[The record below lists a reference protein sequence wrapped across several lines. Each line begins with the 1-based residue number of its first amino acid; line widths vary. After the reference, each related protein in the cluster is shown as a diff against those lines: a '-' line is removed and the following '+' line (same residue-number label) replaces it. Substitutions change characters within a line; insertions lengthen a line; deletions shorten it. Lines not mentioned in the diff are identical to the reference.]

1 MKQDIHPQYNHVLYI
16 DGSTKTEWVSRSTAS
31 SGEKREIDGVEHF
44 VIRLDISSES
54 HPFFTGKQRLVDSE
68 GRIDRWR
75 RKYAQAAK
83 SGNAPDAAAAAD
95 APAAADAT
103 PATADAAAS

>member
-1 MKQDIHPQYNHVLYI
+1 MKPNIHPTYQPVLYI
-16 DGSTKTEWVSRSTAS
+16 DSSTKKEWVSMSTQTS
-31 SGEKREIDGVEHF
+31 NEKREIEGVEHS

-75 RKYAQAAK
+75 RKYAEAAQK
-83 SGNAPDAAAAAD
+83 QKAVEAKTDDAAAAE
-95 APAAADAT
+95 
-103 PATADAAAS
+103 